1 MAVGLERVTKD
12 FGEILDDLSLDI
24 HENDFLTLLRTLLSL
39 SGRGKTTTL
48 GITGGTSEARDRTPG
63 QVPRGP
69 NLLEGRSSL
78 TATPRCSSRAKPW

>member
-24 HENDFLTLLRTLLSL
+24 HENDFLTLPSP

-69 NLLEGRSSL
+69 NLLEGRSSA
-78 TATPRCSSRAKPW
+78 TATPRCSSRAKPR